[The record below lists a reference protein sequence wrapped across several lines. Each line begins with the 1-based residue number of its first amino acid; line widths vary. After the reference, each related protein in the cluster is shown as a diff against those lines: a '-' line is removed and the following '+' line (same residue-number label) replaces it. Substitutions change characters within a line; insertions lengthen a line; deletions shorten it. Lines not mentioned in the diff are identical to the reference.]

1 MPKTL
6 FMSTPR
12 ATGDHIICNALYRH
26 FSNKYELCIFPVKKS
41 IYLNVSSMLKDLGN
55 IEYMILPDRIT
66 RRSTHVASY
75 LFEKLNFDV
84 ARFAWDGDNFPSKIP
99 MTWDA
104 NIYHQFSLPFDMRWN
119 NFFAPRDLSKED
131 ELYNLLG
138 CGLGNYAFIHE
149 DQSRSFNIKRKYVD
163 SKLNLIKSN
172 PNLKQFSIFDY
183 RKVLEN
189 ASEIHCIEGS
199 FSALVESINLNS
211 SLYAHRYARPEVLRD
226 PWHAYKY
233 KCEWQVITELN

>member
-1 MPKTL
+1 M
-6 FMSTPR
+6 
-12 ATGDHIICNALYRH
+12 AIANTGYWTTTDGKEHIH
-26 FSNKYELCIFPVKKS
+26 
-41 IYLNVSSMLKDLGN
+41 D
-55 IEYMILPDRIT
+55 
-66 RRSTHVASY
+66 AS
-75 LFEKLNFDV
+75 L
-84 ARFAWDGDNFPSKIP
+84 A
-99 MTWDA
+99 
-104 NIYHQFSLPFDMRWN
+104 FSLVK
-119 NFFAPRDLSKED
+119 FANMHRLSTIAD
-131 ELYNLLG
+131 FG

-163 SKLNLIKSN
+163 SKLNIIKSN